1 MNLTK
6 EQAVQF
12 LEYVTGDYEPGYN
25 KVTNEH
31 GYIWKGNENYREE
44 IGVKTGEE
52 LFEQFIKSLE

>member
-6 EQAVQF
+6 KQVIQF
-12 LEYVTGDYEPGYN
+12 LEYVTGYYAPGYN
-25 KVTNEH
+25 KKTDKY
-31 GYIWKGNENYREE
+31 GYIWRGNENYREE